1 MPRDARGGRID
12 GRVIAMGRILVLH
25 KKWMDVPSDR
35 EAYEVLEERFVLD
48 AAAIGANGAKESCQ

>member
-1 MPRDARGGRID
+1 
-12 GRVIAMGRILVLH
+12 MGRILVLH